1 MENLFCDGS
10 LGRALGW
17 SDVCDLAI
25 TCVHG
30 EKEGQRCRGSYWMY
44 QWHCC
49 IQALADGNT
58 PEAFFAHLPSSQ
70 TIASGTKHRH
80 EAGQAH
86 LQRSRFFLIIEE
98 TCQHA
103 QHICE
108 EAARA
113 QERAREIV
121 QMSVLAWHRRQ
132 SDHVRRAL
140 WREHCGVT

>member
-58 PEAFFAHLPSSQ
+58 PEAFFAHLTSAPPRDRGKQ
-70 TIASGTKHRH
+70 NRH
-80 EAGQAH
+80 KAGKD
-86 LQRSRFFLIIEE
+86 
-98 TCQHA
+98 CP
-103 QHICE
+103 
-108 EAARA
+108 
-113 QERAREIV
+113 
-121 QMSVLAWHRRQ
+121 
-132 SDHVRRAL
+132 RRACL
-140 WREHCGVT
+140 SLITAETR